1 MPDDS
6 DPKEFDTAARDRVR
20 RKIIQYMADH
30 RIGVIKLA
38 GRITQASPRKPE
50 IPIKTLQRFLAG
62 RHRTNDMYVRFFQH
76 FAEGLPDPDPIGELG
91 RSMAA
96 IYGAV
101 GPLEPFGPEPLR
113 QYQVIAERDEAHSNI
128 TVTPDGK
135 FRRLHEV
142 VSGAGYQLYDGAM
155 VFTGSAELAVLRD
168 RLLGLPKTYMLRL
181 ITGGFSGQAL
191 DTDINGN
198 QSIHQVRLMSQANE
212 Q

>member
-38 GRITQASPRKPE
+38 ARITQASPRRPE

-96 IYGAV
+96 MYGAV
-101 GPLEPFGPEPLR
+101 RRTELPGFELFNR
-113 QYQVIAERDEAHSNI
+113 YTVIAEQGESHSEI
-128 TVTPDGK
+128 TTADDGA
-135 FRRLHEV
+135 FRRVHEV
-142 VSGAGYQLYDGAM
+142 VSGSGYHLFDGAM
-155 VFTGSAELAVLRD
+155 IQTGSVGLAVLKD
-168 RLLGLPKTYMLRL
+168 RLLSLPKTYMLQVG
-181 ITGGFSGQAL
+181 TDGFSGQVL

-198 QSIHQVRLMSQANE
+198 QQMYRVSLMGRANE
-212 Q
+212 